1 METSL
6 KVPTQINTISQRCS
20 KFLRNTSFCPFLSLF
35 GSTKYSCVMIIEC
48 IIAILRKTVHWSS
61 CLATGD
67 QIFSGYFSSGN
78 VLIRAYPP
86 ERRYDVSRKIRYDTI
101 RYDVSRFSGDFAS
114 RSTRILKPAA
124 SRVFQSLKFTIP
136 LSWAIIKLLSL
147 YATFNFV
154 LLSIH

>member
-6 KVPTQINTISQRCS
+6 KVPTRINTNSQRCS

-35 GSTKYSCVMIIEC
+35 GSTKYSYVMIIEC

-86 ERRYDVSRKIRYDTI
+86 STRYDVSRK
-101 RYDVSRFSGDFAS
+101 SRFSGDFAS
-114 RSTRILKPAA
+114 RSARILKPAA

-147 YATFNFV
+147 YASFNFV